1 MKISEKGINLIKHF
15 EGCHLKPYRDP
26 IGLYTIGWGHLIG
39 DGKSLPIEW
48 FRELTQ
54 DEADELLK
62 KDLVRFERGVE
73 RLCPFN
79 LTQPRFDALVSFAF
93 NLGLGNLQ
101 ASTLRRKHNRSDV
114 LGAANEFPRWNKAGG
129 KVLRGLTRRREAEKA
144 LYLS

>member
-1 MKISEKGINLIKHF
+1 VKTSEQGINLIKQF
-15 EGCHLKPYRDP
+15 EGCHLKPYQDP
-26 IGLYTIGWGHLIG
+26 IGLWTVAWGHLIG
-39 DGKSLPIEW
+39 DGKTLPIEW

-73 RLCPFN
+73 RLCPLN
-79 LTQPRFDALVSFAF
+79 LTQPRFDALISFAF

-101 ASTLRRKHNRSDV
+101 ISTLRKKHNRNDV
-114 LGAANEFPRWNKAGG
+114 LGAANEFVKWNKAGG
-129 KVLRGLTRRREAEKA
+129 KVLRGLTRRRQAEQT

>member
-1 MKISEKGINLIKHF
+1 VKISEKGINLIKHF